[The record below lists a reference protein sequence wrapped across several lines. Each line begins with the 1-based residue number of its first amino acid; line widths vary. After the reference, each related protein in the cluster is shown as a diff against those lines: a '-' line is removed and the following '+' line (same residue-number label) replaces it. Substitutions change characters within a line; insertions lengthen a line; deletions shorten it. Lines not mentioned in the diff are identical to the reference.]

1 MLFFEIKDDD
11 AYKLEHLD
19 IIMFPVGDKLVIGI
33 FYRGQEMS
41 TDSTRLRTAHFFIS
55 AVSSFVIRAVY
66 ICDLGIQMELRKL

>member
-41 TDSTRLRTAHFFIS
+41 TDST
-55 AVSSFVIRAVY
+55 
-66 ICDLGIQMELRKL
+66 